1 MRKTH
6 LCCRSSTCFAVRCSN
21 SQSAFRI
28 RRWPDYPWS
37 HVNAPWHLEIHPKEF
52 RWDFRGQQQVAQS
65 RFACDCCCVPDI
77 LKQNIISVGL
87 IHVHQVALPPSSTS
101 TKWHFHEALVRMVPY
116 VKFVPNLRQ
125 ALVRCEVRFSISS
138 FFEPP
143 IYHVGEDSCRTWKSH
158 SRISSN
164 KHQQPKGLD
173 TRTSTGHGS
182 KTPYISCFPVELPAT
197 QHFEAGEPLWA
208 WVKIKPPEK
217 NRRFWPMCRIPF
229 CCPTA
234 FCSAEAEPIGSIQAE
249 ETLPPFQVVFL
260 RFSTAALVL
269 LPLLVIQGRSS
280 SAERKGEETFAP
292 WR

>member
-1 MRKTH
+1 MPPGIWR
-6 LCCRSSTCFAVRCSN
+6 F
-21 SQSAFRI
+21 I
-28 RRWPDYPWS
+28 RRNS
-37 HVNAPWHLEIHPKEF
+37 GGISGANN
-52 RWDFRGQQQVAQS
+52 RWLKVDLLVIVAVS
-65 RFACDCCCVPDI
+65 RTFI

-217 NRRFWPMCRIPF
+217 
-229 CCPTA
+229 TA
-234 FCSAEAEPIGSIQAE
+234 GFGPCVGFHFAAP
-249 ETLPPFQVVFL
+249 PPFVQPKP
-260 RFSTAALVL
+260 S
-269 LPLLVIQGRSS
+269 RSDRSKPRRPCRPSRWS
-280 SAERKGEETFAP
+280 SCASAQPR
-292 WR
+292 WCCCRCW